1 MRARRRGV
9 GGIEG
14 ACLSSTASPSTGR
27 ADTATW
33 WTTGA
38 YDIVLVCEGPE
49 DAMMTAA
56 LRTAALGNVRT
67 QTLRGFSAAEMRSLV
82 AKL

>member
-1 MRARRRGV
+1 
-9 GGIEG
+9 
-14 ACLSSTASPSTGR
+14 
-27 ADTATW
+27 
-33 WTTGA
+33 
-38 YDIVLVCEGPE
+38 
-49 DAMMTAA
+49 MTAA